1 MSDVMDVLL
10 HVLNIVSL
18 CCEQLPQENWQDLSF
33 IIRLIFYDF
42 NLNISVP
49 EVVDCN
55 IRHLIRVNFSN

>member
-49 EVVDCN
+49 EVVD
-55 IRHLIRVNFSN
+55 